1 MQNIEFRLKDD
12 YKDMIKI
19 LLEENVKFI
28 LVGGKKTPHCLL
40 KPCPFQ
46 KS

>member
-19 LLEENVKFI
+19 LLEENIKEAN
-28 LVGGKKTPHCLL
+28 LGLTW
-40 KPCPFQ
+40 
-46 KS
+46 